1 MKLSEIVFESKDIKS
16 FKSDIKDLLMKDQ
29 KAKQLFQQYRKDE
42 DKMVD
47 FIDYVMSKYS
57 KQIES
62 SMKDNNINYDESV
75 DLLLKVL

>member
-1 MKLSEIVFESKDIKS
+1 VFESKDIKS